1 MMRERLRT
9 LRLWMLAALIAG
21 GSCLSVLPAL
31 AAGEESPEKAAP
43 GPAVSGPV
51 FVTLPLFSI
60 PVIEGDK
67 VTRQVTVGI
76 TLELVEGVKADS
88 IDEKKPAVIDAFFR
102 DLYGMF
108 GQRSQ
113 IARVAVEGS
122 IKQRLGQ
129 TADRI
134 LGPGVV
140 RQVLV
145 VQLLERPI
153 LQ

>member
-1 MMRERLRT
+1 ML
-9 LRLWMLAALIAG
+9 LGLIAAGPSLAALP
-21 GSCLSVLPAL
+21 VL
-31 AAGEESPEKAAP
+31 AAGEEGAEKAAP
-43 GPAVSGPV
+43 GPAASGPV
-51 FVTLPLFSI
+51 YVKLPLFSI

-67 VTRQVTVGI
+67 VTRQVTVGVI
-76 TLELVEGVKADS
+76 LELVEGLKADS
-88 IDEKKPAVIDAFFR
+88 ISEKRPAVIDAFFQ
-102 DLYGMF
+102 DLYSMF

-113 IARVAVEGS
+113 TERVAVERS
-122 IKQRLGQ
+122 IKQKLGQ

-134 LGPGVV
+134 LGQGVV